1 MQYHTQFTPDVI
13 YCTSARQQ
21 FAFIHN
27 TMFNSKLTIQLVPF
41 CTVCSYKSAD
51 CSFTT
56 KCMSQHFK
64 MGNVICTENIY
75 TDTSKVE
82 MKT

>member
-1 MQYHTQFTPDVI
+1 MQFIHDII

-27 TMFNSKLTIQLVPF
+27 IMFNSKLTIQLVPIMF
-41 CTVCSYKSAD
+41 CTVCSYKSTD
-51 CSFTT
+51 YSFTIT
-56 KCMSQHFK
+56 CMAQHCT
-64 MGNVICTENIY
+64 MGNMICSGNIY
-75 TDTSKVE
+75 TDTNKVD